1 MPITLK
7 DVPGISPHGGALE
20 VRMAGQDTPIAELVE
35 KAKSYPTIAATE
47 RRVLSDLELLAV
59 GAVSPNR
66 GFMTE
71 ADYTSVV
78 NEMRLANGLP
88 WSLPITLPATDDEV
102 ANLKVGEPA
111 AITYEGRVIAIIEVE
126 DVYKFDASNEAE
138 KTYRT
143 TDDAHPGV
151 AYLKSLPGNY
161 VGGEV
166 TVLENVFS
174 DEFTEYR
181 KTPIEL
187 REEFD
192 KRGWKTVVAFQTR
205 NPIHRAHEYLTKVAL
220 EGVDGLLI
228 HPLVGGT
235 KGDDIPAET
244 RMKCYEVLMENY
256 YPADRVILSVFV
268 AAMRYGGPREAIWHA
283 LLRKNYGV
291 THFIVGRDHAGVG
304 DYYGSYDAQH
314 LFDEFDAAELGIVPL
329 KFEHSFYCNK
339 CGQMGSDK
347 TCPHG
352 KEDRV
357 FLSGTKVR
365 EMLQNGEEPPEQFS
379 RHEVAQ
385 ILIADAKAN
394 A

>member
-88 WSLPITLPATDDEV
+88 WSLPITLPATDEEV
-102 ANLKVGEPA
+102 ATLNVGEPA

-126 DVYKFDASNEAE
+126 DTFKFDANNEAE
-138 KTYRT
+138 KTYLT

-174 DEFTEYR
+174 DEFAEYR

-329 KFEHSFYCNK
+329 KFEHSFFCNK

-365 EMLQNGEEPPEQFS
+365 EMLQNGEVPPVEFS
-379 RHEVAQ
+379 REEVAE

>member
-20 VRMAGQDTPIAELVE
+20 VRMAGQDTPIAELAD

-47 RRVLSDLELLAV
+47 RRVLSDLELMAV

-78 NEMRLANGLP
+78 NEMHLANGLP
-88 WSLPITLPATDDEV
+88 WSLPITLPATDEEV

-111 AITYEGRVIAIIEVE
+111 AITFEGRVIAIIEVE
-126 DVYKFDASNEAE
+126 DVYKFDANNEAE

-166 TVLENVFS
+166 TVLENVFA
-174 DEFTEYR
+174 DEFSEYR

-244 RMKCYEVLMENY
+244 RMKCYEILMENY
-256 YPADRVILSVFV
+256 YPHDRVILSVFV

-314 LFDEFDAAELGIVPL
+314 LFDEFEDGELGIVPL
-329 KFEHSFYCNK
+329 KFEHSFFCNK

-365 EMLQNGEEPPEQFS
+365 EMLRNGEEPPEEFS

>member
-20 VRMAGQDTPIAELVE
+20 VRMAGQDTPIAELADG
-35 KAKSYPTIAATE
+35 AKSYPTVAATE
-47 RRVLSDLELLAV
+47 RRVLSDLELMAV

-88 WSLPITLPATDDEV
+88 WSLPITLPATDEEV

-111 AITYEGRVIAIIEVE
+111 AITFEGRVIAIIEVE
-126 DVYKFDASNEAE
+126 DVFKFDANNEAE

-166 TVLENVFS
+166 TVLENVFA
-174 DEFTEYR
+174 DEFSEYR

-256 YPADRVILSVFV
+256 YPHDRVILSVFV

-314 LFDEFDAAELGIVPL
+314 LFDEFEDGELGIVPL
-329 KFEHSFYCNK
+329 KFEHSFFCNK

-365 EMLQNGEEPPEQFS
+365 EMLRNGEEPPQEFS

-385 ILIADAKAN
+385 ILIADARKGN
-394 A
+394 

>member
-1 MPITLK
+1 MSTTLK

-20 VRMAGQDTPIAELVE
+20 IRMAEGDTAELIE
-35 KAKSYPTIAATE
+35 KAQSLPTIAATE

-78 NEMRLANGLP
+78 NEMRLANGTA
-88 WSLPITLPATDDEV
+88 WSLPITLPATDEEV
-102 ANLKVGEPA
+102 ANLKVGESA
-111 AITYEGRVIAIIEVE
+111 AITYEGRVIAVIEVE
-126 DVYKFDASNEAE
+126 DIYKFDANNEAE

-151 AYLKSLPGNY
+151 AYLKSLPTNY

-166 TVLENVFS
+166 TVYENVFT
-174 DEFTEYR
+174 DEFSEYR
-181 KTPIEL
+181 KTPLQL

-244 RMKCYEVLMENY
+244 RMKCYEVLMDNY
-256 YPADRVILSVFV
+256 YPADRVVLSVFV

-304 DYYGSYDAQH
+304 DYYGSYDAQEI
-314 LFDEFDAAELGIVPL
+314 FNEFEDGELGIVPL
-329 KFEHSFYCNK
+329 KFEHSFFCNK

-394 A
+394 R

>member
-1 MPITLK
+1 MPITVK
-7 DVPGISPHGGALE
+7 DVPGIAPHGGALE
-20 VRMAGQDTPIAELVE
+20 IRMAGQDTPIAELVE
-35 KAKSYPTIAATE
+35 QAKSYPTIAATE
-47 RRVLSDLELLAV
+47 RRVLSDLELMAV

-66 GFMTE
+66 GFMIE

-78 NEMRLANGLP
+78 KEMHLANGLP

-102 ANLKVGEPA
+102 RNLKVGEPA
-111 AITYEGRVIAIIEVE
+111 AITFEGRVIAIVEVE
-126 DVYKFDASNEAE
+126 DVYKFDADNEAE

-166 TVLENVFS
+166 TVLENVFA
-174 DEFTEYR
+174 DEFSEYR

-256 YPADRVILSVFV
+256 YPHDRVILSVFV

-314 LFDEFDAAELGIVPL
+314 LFDEFEDGELGIVPL

-365 EMLQNGEEPPEQFS
+365 EMLRNGEEPPEEFS

-385 ILIADAKAN
+385 ILIEESRTS
-394 A
+394 

>member
-1 MPITLK
+1 
-7 DVPGISPHGGALE
+7 
-20 VRMAGQDTPIAELVE
+20 MAGQDTPIAELAD

-47 RRVLSDLELLAV
+47 RRVLSDLELMAV

-78 NEMRLANGLP
+78 NEMHLANGLP
-88 WSLPITLPATDDEV
+88 WSLPITLPATDEEV

-111 AITYEGRVIAIIEVE
+111 AITFEGRVIAIIEVE
-126 DVYKFDASNEAE
+126 DVYKFDANNEAE

-166 TVLENVFS
+166 TVLENVFA
-174 DEFTEYR
+174 DEFSEYR

-244 RMKCYEVLMENY
+244 RMKCYEILMENY
-256 YPADRVILSVFV
+256 YPHDRVILSVFV

-314 LFDEFDAAELGIVPL
+314 LFDEFEDGELGIVPL
-329 KFEHSFYCNK
+329 KFEHSFFCNK

-365 EMLQNGEEPPEQFS
+365 EMLRNGEEPPEEFS

>member
-1 MPITLK
+1 MPITVK
-7 DVPGISPHGGALE
+7 DVPGIVPHGGALE
-20 VRMAGQDTPIAELVE
+20 VRMAGQDTPIAALIES
-35 KAKSYPTIAATE
+35 AKSLPTIAATE

-71 ADYTSVV
+71 TDYTSVV

-88 WSLPITLPATDDEV
+88 WSLPITLPATDEEV
-102 ANLKVGEPA
+102 AALEVGKPA
-111 AITYEGRVIAIIEVE
+111 AITHEDRVIAVVEVD
-126 DVYKFDASNEAE
+126 DVFTFDADEEAE

-166 TVLENVFS
+166 TVYDNVFS
-174 DEFTEYR
+174 AEFSHYR
-181 KTPIEL
+181 KTPLEL

-256 YPADRVILSVFV
+256 YPHDRVILSVFV

-304 DYYGSYDAQH
+304 DYYGSYDAQQI
-314 LFDEFDAAELGIVPL
+314 FDEFEDGELGIVPL

-352 KEDRV
+352 KDDRV

-365 EMLQNGEEPPEQFS
+365 EMLRNGEEPPQEFS

>member
-20 VRMAGQDTPIAELVE
+20 VRMAGQDTPIADLVAT
-35 KAKSYPTIAATE
+35 AKSYPTIAATE

-88 WSLPITLPATDDEV
+88 WSLPITLPATDEEV

-111 AITYEGRVIAIIEVE
+111 AITYEGRVIALIDVE
-126 DVYKFDASNEAE
+126 DVYKFDANNEAE

-166 TVLENVFS
+166 TVLENVFT
-174 DEFTEYR
+174 DEFSEYR

-304 DYYGSYDAQH
+304 DYYGTFDAQMI
-314 LFDEFDAAELGIVPL
+314 FDEFEDGELGIVPL
-329 KFEHSFYCNK
+329 KFEHSFFCNK

-365 EMLQNGEEPPEQFS
+365 EMLQNGEEPPQEFS

-394 A
+394 S

>member
-1 MPITLK
+1 MPTTLK
-7 DVPGISPHGGALE
+7 DVPGIAPHGGALE
-20 VRMAGQDTPIAELVE
+20 IRMADGDPTPLIEQ
-35 KAKSYPTIAATE
+35 AKSLPAIAATE

-66 GFMTE
+66 GFMTQ

-78 NEMRLANGLP
+78 NELRLANGTP
-88 WSLPITLPATDDEV
+88 WSLPITLPATDEEI
-102 ANLKVGEPA
+102 ATLKVGEQA
-111 AITYEGRVIAIIEVE
+111 AITYEGRVIAVIDVE
-126 DVYKFDASNEAE
+126 DVYRFDAAEEAE

-166 TVLENVFS
+166 TVYENVFAS
-174 DEFTEYR
+174 EFSEYR
-181 KTPIEL
+181 KTPLEL

-256 YPADRVILSVFV
+256 YPHDRVILSVFV

-304 DYYGSYDAQH
+304 DYYGSYDAQQI
-314 LFDEFDAAELGIVPL
+314 FDEFDDGELGIVPL
-329 KFEHSFYCNK
+329 KFEHSFFCNK

-385 ILIADAKAN
+385 ILIADARKN

>member
-35 KAKSYPTIAATE
+35 KAKAYPTIAATE

-102 ANLKVGEPA
+102 ASLKAGEPA

-126 DVYKFDASNEAE
+126 DVYRFDANNEAE

-166 TVLENVFS
+166 TVLENVFA
-174 DEFTEYR
+174 DEFSEYR

-256 YPADRVILSVFV
+256 YPHDRVILSVFV

-329 KFEHSFYCNK
+329 KFEHSFFCNK

>member
-1 MPITLK
+1 MPTTLK
-7 DVPGISPHGGALE
+7 DVPGIAPHGGALE
-20 VRMAGQDTPIAELVE
+20 IRMADGDPAAAIEEAGNLPAIV
-35 KAKSYPTIAATE
+35 ATE

-66 GFMTE
+66 GFMTQ

-78 NEMRLANGLP
+78 NEMRLANGTP
-88 WSLPITLPATDDEV
+88 WSLPITLPATDEEV
-102 ANLKVGEPA
+102 ARLEVGKPA
-111 AITYEGRVIAIIEVE
+111 AITYEGRVIARIDVE
-126 DVYKFDASNEAE
+126 EIYSFDADDEAA

-151 AYLKSLPGNY
+151 AYLKSLPRNY

-166 TVLENVFS
+166 TVYENVFAGEFS
-174 DEFTEYR
+174 DYR
-181 KTPIEL
+181 KTPLQL

-256 YPADRVILSVFV
+256 YPHDRVILSVFV

-304 DYYGSYDAQH
+304 DYYGSYDAQQI
-314 LFDEFDAAELGIVPL
+314 FDEFEDGELGIVPL

-365 EMLQNGEEPPEQFS
+365 EMLRNGEEPPEEFS
-379 RHEVAQ
+379 RHEVAR
-385 ILIADAKAN
+385 ILIADARSN

>member
-1 MPITLK
+1 MPTTLK
-7 DVPGISPHGGALE
+7 DLPGIAPHGGALE
-20 VRMAGQDTPIAELVE
+20 IRMADGDTAQLLEQ
-35 KAKSYPTIAATE
+35 AKSYPTIAATE
-47 RRVLSDLELLAV
+47 RRVVSDLELMAV

-66 GFMTE
+66 GFMTQ

-88 WSLPITLPATDDEV
+88 WSLPINLPATDDEV
-102 ANLKVGEPA
+102 SKLEVGKPA

-126 DVYKFDASNEAE
+126 DVYSFDANDEAE

-181 KTPIEL
+181 KTPVEL

-256 YPADRVILSVFV
+256 YPHDRVILSVFV

-304 DYYGSYDAQH
+304 DYYGTFDAQM
-314 LFDEFDAAELGIVPL
+314 LFDEFEADELGIVPL
-329 KFEHSFYCNK
+329 KFEHSFFCNK

-365 EMLQNGEEPPEQFS
+365 EMLQNGEEPPQEFS

-385 ILIADAKAN
+385 ILIADARAN